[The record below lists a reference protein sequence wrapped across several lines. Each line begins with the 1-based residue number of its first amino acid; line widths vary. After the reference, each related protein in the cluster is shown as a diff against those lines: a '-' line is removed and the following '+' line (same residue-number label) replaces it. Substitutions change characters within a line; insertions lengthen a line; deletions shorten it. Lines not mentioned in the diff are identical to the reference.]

1 MLVGDRIVTGWQTN
15 GKASGAARPSKN
27 GVLAGWIHR
36 PAPGPE
42 AAVKPSDL
50 EFVLNAGTSG
60 SQIVSN
66 LFQEA
71 QDLLL
76 KKRGG

>member
-1 MLVGDRIVTGWQTN
+1 MKMSDFDSAISCTGIRE
-15 GKASGAARPSKN
+15 GALGITAEQIWRS
-27 GVLAGWIHR
+27 
-36 PAPGPE
+36 E